1 MHLGSP
7 FQGEWNSASQ
17 VKGPLWSAL
26 WSFVNS
32 WSPTPVEVSVPILMQ
47 TLPLGLVVSYT
58 DVCLSGWCCG
68 LFSFVTT
75 DSNLLPIIHN
85 SIIILLMNNNTDA
98 SYASCTLCALSH
110 LTLITALMISPRRR
124 YYSSAHLIGEKTK
137 VTQLP
142 FIL

>member
-1 MHLGSP
+1 M
-7 FQGEWNSASQ
+7 
-17 VKGPLWSAL
+17 
-26 WSFVNS
+26 
-32 WSPTPVEVSVPILMQ
+32 PILMQ

>member
-1 MHLGSP
+1 M
-7 FQGEWNSASQ
+7 
-17 VKGPLWSAL
+17 
-26 WSFVNS
+26 
-32 WSPTPVEVSVPILMQ
+32 PILMQ

-85 SIIILLMNNNTDA
+85 SIIILLMNNNNIDA
-98 SYASCTLCALSH
+98 YYASCTLCALSH
-110 LTLITALMISPRRR
+110 LTLITGLMISPRRR